1 MSLLRVLS
9 FRHGESAANA
19 GHATSDPASIPLT
32 ETGEEQAR
40 AISQRLAEP
49 PAVVICSPFRRA
61 QRTAAPTL
69 TKFPTVPSE
78 IWSVQEFTYL
88 APARCVGTSAEQR
101 RSWVDA
107 YWDAS
112 NPTLVDGPGAES
124 FAAFIGRVRTALD
137 CFRLLHGASDV
148 TVAMFGHG
156 QFLQAMRWL
165 ILNGIEVIDAD
176 AMRSFRIVD
185 QHCPIRNA
193 DGFVATFDGRSW
205 TVEQKYTALNNY
217 RFR

>member
-1 MSLLRVLS
+1 MPLLRVLS
-9 FRHGESAANA
+9 FRHGESTANA

-40 AISQRLAEP
+40 AISQRLAES

-61 QRTAAPTL
+61 QQTATPTL
-69 TKFPTVPSE
+69 TKFPAVPRE

-101 RSWVDA
+101 RSWVNA
-107 YWDAS
+107 YWNTS

-124 FAAFIGRVRTALD
+124 FAAFIKRVRTALD
-137 CFRLLHGASDV
+137 CFRLLHSASDV

-165 ILNGIEVIDAD
+165 ILSDVEVIDAA
-176 AMRSFRIVD
+176 AMRSFRIAD
-185 QHCPIRNA
+185 QHSPIRNA
-193 DGFVATFDGRSW
+193 DGFVATFDGRTW
-205 TVEQKYTALNNY
+205 AVAQ
-217 RFR
+217 